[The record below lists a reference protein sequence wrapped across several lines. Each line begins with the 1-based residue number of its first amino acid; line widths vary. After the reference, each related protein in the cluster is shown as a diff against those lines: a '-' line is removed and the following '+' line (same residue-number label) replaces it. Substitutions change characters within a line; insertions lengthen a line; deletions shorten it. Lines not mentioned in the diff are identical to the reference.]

1 MKRIHELI
9 IAVLAIG
16 MLVTGLGW
24 TQTVTTPSSCA
35 IAGAYN
41 AVAPTCATGTFC
53 RVQVDVNGQL
63 KVGP

>member
-1 MKRIHELI
+1 MIRPVLLLI
-9 IAVLAIG
+9 G
-16 MLVTGLGW
+16 FGLGIAASAFA
-24 TQTVTTPSSCA
+24 QTVTTPSSCA

-41 AVAPTCATGTFC
+41 AVAPTCTTGTFC